1 MYHYY
6 FLKTVIYWQLICR
19 ICRGSVHS
27 LDIRLWRW
35 MEIDIW
41 SCGDLSYRNCA
52 QDIGVIFHI
61 FIDQHFSTLTK
72 KIPCYKVKWWKKFT
86 QNINKTLLHVI
97 SRHRCEVNGISSE
110 VNSHD
115 VSISKSI
122 YYEIVEDTKILLLVK
137 MLRCKFA

>member
-19 ICRGSVHS
+19 ICRGIVHS

-61 FIDQHFSTLTK
+61 FIDQHFSTLK
-72 KIPCYKVKWWKKFT
+72 KNTLLQSKMMKKFT
-86 QNINKTLLHVI
+86 KNKTLLHVI

>member
-1 MYHYY
+1 MKSIMAMYHYY

-19 ICRGSVHS
+19 ICRGIVHS

-61 FIDQHFSTLTK
+61 FIHQHFSTLTK
-72 KIPCYKVKWWKKFT
+72 KIPCYKVKWWK
-86 QNINKTLLHVI
+86 NLRN
-97 SRHRCEVNGISSE
+97 ISSE

>member
-1 MYHYY
+1 MKSIMAMYHYY

-19 ICRGSVHS
+19 ICRGIVHS

-61 FIDQHFSTLTK
+61 FIDQNFSTLS
-72 KIPCYKVKWWKKFT
+72 
-86 QNINKTLLHVI
+86 NTLLQSKMIKNIYAMWSKLLWYFNLKKYLLWNCGRYKNSV
-97 SRHRCEVNGISSE
+97 SSE
-110 VNSHD
+110 NAALQVCIIKCP
-115 VSISKSI
+115 VIK
-122 YYEIVEDTKILLLVK
+122 Y
-137 MLRCKFA
+137 